1 MANLKN
7 ITDLPVAES
16 AEGLNLIVNDGG
28 SAKQIA
34 TSAVLGKE
42 VKAYIDVTYDRDTQ
56 TSSYTLSGAT
66 FEEIVNVYSNGDLP
80 KITLRIFDAILQCIE
95 VDGSY
100 IDICLFVAFY
110 STLNGEIKLNI
121 NSDNTVTEWAPA

>member
-1 MANLKN
+1 MANFKN

-16 AEGLNLIVNDGG
+16 AEGLNLIVNDSG

-34 TSAVLGKE
+34 ASAVLGKE
-42 VKAYIDVTYDRDTQ
+42 IKAYIDVTYDRDTQ

-80 KITLRIFDAILQCIE
+80 KIILRIFDSILQCIE

-100 IDICLFVAFY
+100 INSFLMVNFY
-110 STLNGEIKLNI
+110 GPLRGDIKLNI
-121 NSDNTVTEWAPA
+121 NSDNTVTEWAPM